1 MKEKEDEKEETYDI
15 KIDFY
20 GEKLDFKL
28 TSDYTSFIKNISD
41 ILKIPSD
48 QLNSICLSY
57 NDEDGDSIMISTQ
70 EDFSI
75 FFQQVKEKITDML
88 IIEIN
93 ENSKIDP
100 IDLMNSALNYQDQ
113 INQANNEINNQS
125 NKENNNNNIN
135 NNGESININDIDNK
149 DNDNN
154 NIQNNNN
161 IINNEEN
168 KNYEEPIENL
178 VFDCQC
184 SSCLEHPLIFKI
196 YHCPECNMFLC
207 ENCYKNVGRHH
218 HSINKIESN
227 EEFLKIMKKE
237 NDKKDQDNP
246 IYNDFN
252 NYYNYKD
259 DYNYND
265 YYNNY
270 YSNYRNQFPNFRS
283 LRPSNLFNTSF
294 NQFKNWRKKKKDFNK
309 KNFKIVGRKIMNLGN
324 RMKYMKTIHQARKTY
339 KLDGI
344 DNKRLLEA
352 LEKTNGD
359 IDKALIELTK

>member
-15 KIDFY
+15 NIDFY

-75 FFQQVKEKITDML
+75 FLQQVKEKLTDML

-113 INQANNEINNQS
+113 INQANNEINNQN
-125 NKENNNNNIN
+125 NKENNNNNNIN
-135 NNGESININDIDNK
+135 NNGENININYIDNK

-184 SSCLEHPLIFKI
+184 SSCSEYPIIFKI

-227 EEFLKIMKKE
+227 EEFLKIIKE
-237 NDKKDQDNP
+237 ENVKKDQDNP

-252 NYYNYKD
+252 NYYDYKD

-270 YSNYRNQFPNFRS
+270 YNNDYC
-283 LRPSNLFNTSF
+283 
-294 NQFKNWRKKKKDFNK
+294 DC
-309 KNFKIVGRKIMNLGN
+309 
-324 RMKYMKTIHQARKTY
+324 
-339 KLDGI
+339 
-344 DNKRLLEA
+344 E
-352 LEKTNGD
+352 E
-359 IDKALIELTK
+359 